1 MPPMQTTQH
10 VTTGSSTTTSFASHA
25 DRRTRLRLR
34 DLCDEVIA
42 SYRAAT
48 GGQLLSDDE
57 RAEANALLGRMVP
70 GMARRS
76 A

>member
-10 VTTGSSTTTSFASHA
+10 VTASPSSTTSIASDA

-57 RAEANALLGRMVP
+57 RAEANALLGRMMP
-70 GMARRS
+70 AMARRS